1 MIVLSEASEQL
12 APSSSANDVHAATQA
27 ARLSGCEIYL
37 IPPDFEMCHNATNAL
52 WHIPFQTQERL
63 AIWIGYIPTLERYKA
78 ICDAALSKNIR
89 LVNTT
94 QQHRIAQEFDA
105 AYERLGELTARS
117 FILTSLNECEAAI
130 ECVGLPVFV
139 KGVVQSRKARGWKAC
154 VAENVEELR
163 ELASYLFDL
172 EARTR
177 GRVVVRELVRL
188 RHTRTS
194 GAGFP
199 LGREYRIFLL
209 HNRVLECGYYWEGDD
224 VLRNL
229 SKEEQLQVLELAQ
242 EASRRLEV
250 PFVAIDIGQK
260 EDGDWIVIES
270 GDAQFAGASQIP
282 LLQLWHRLHQATAN
296 LSS

>member
-1 MIVLSEASEQL
+1 
-12 APSSSANDVHAATQA
+12 
-27 ARLSGCEIYL
+27 
-37 IPPDFEMCHNATNAL
+37 MCHNATNAL
-52 WHIPFQTQERL
+52 WHIPIQAQETTAFWL
-63 AIWIGYIPTLERYKA
+63 GYIPTIERYEA
-78 ICDAALSKNIR
+78 IYDAALSKNIR

-94 QQHRIAQEFDA
+94 EQHRIAQEFDA
-105 AYERLGELTARS
+105 AYERLDELTPRS
-117 FILTSLNECEAAI
+117 FILTGLDECEIAI
-130 ECVGLPVFV
+130 QHVGLPVFV

-154 VAENVEELR
+154 VAESVEELR
-163 ELASYLFDL
+163 ELASYLFAL

-188 RHTRTS
+188 RHNRTS
-194 GAGFP
+194 GEGFP
-199 LGREYRIFLL
+199 LSREYRVFLL

-224 VLRNL
+224 NLRVLSNAERVR
-229 SKEEQLQVLELAQ
+229 VLELAQ

-282 LLQLWHRLHQATAN
+282 LLTLWHKLKTAVN
-296 LSS
+296 EQNC